1 MKHTKKAL
9 FFRLLWYI
17 IMILVS
23 LVFCFPVLYLI
34 FTGFKTPQETVA
46 FPPTLIPKKWT
57 LSAYEEGLSSG
68 IFSKYLLNSIF
79 VSGMVVIGTV
89 SSAALVGF
97 GFARLR
103 SRMQNF
109 LFMLVLAT
117 MMIPSSVTLIP
128 VYSIYSKIGWIDTYL
143 PLIVPAFTG
152 GGAFSIFLIKQFFEA
167 IPNELVESS
176 KIDGA
181 GWFTIFW
188 KMFLPNSKPVLLVVI
203 IFAFVN
209 SWNDFFAPLIFL
221 INPEKFTVAI
231 GLNTFRNSYGA
242 AMDIAPLMAMATL
255 SVLPILLLFV
265 FAQKYFVQGITTTG
279 LK

>member
-17 IMILVS
+17 IMIFVS

-103 SRMQNF
+103 SRMKNF

>member
-17 IMILVS
+17 ITILVS

-103 SRMQNF
+103 SRMKNF

>member
-46 FPPTLIPKKWT
+46 FPPTLIPKKWI

-103 SRMQNF
+103 SRMKNF

>member
-17 IMILVS
+17 ITILVS

-103 SRMQNF
+103 SRIKNF

>member
-103 SRMQNF
+103 SRMKNF

-143 PLIVPAFTG
+143 PLNVPAFTG
-152 GGAFSIFLIKQFFEA
+152 GGAFSIYLIKQFFEA

-188 KMFLPNSKPVLLVVI
+188 KMFLPNSKPVLLVVT

>member
-34 FTGFKTPQETVA
+34 FAGFKTPQETVA

-103 SRMQNF
+103 SRMKNF

>member
-57 LSAYEEGLSSG
+57 LSAYEEELSSG

-103 SRMQNF
+103 SRMKNF

>member
-103 SRMQNF
+103 SRMKNF

-188 KMFLPNSKPVLLVVI
+188 KMFLPNSKPVLLVVT

-209 SWNDFFAPLIFL
+209 SWNDFFVPLIFL

-231 GLNTFRNSYGA
+231 GLNTFKNSYGA

>member
-9 FFRLLWYI
+9 LFRLLGYI

-23 LVFCFPVLYLI
+23 RVFCFPVLYLI

-103 SRMQNF
+103 SRMKNF

>member
-103 SRMQNF
+103 SRMKNF

-188 KMFLPNSKPVLLVVI
+188 KMFLPISKPVLLVVI

>member
-103 SRMQNF
+103 SRMKNF

-181 GWFTIFW
+181 GWFTFFW

>member
-17 IMILVS
+17 LMILVS

-103 SRMQNF
+103 SRMKNF

>member
-103 SRMQNF
+103 SRMKNF

-167 IPNELVESS
+167 MPNELVESS

>member
-1 MKHTKKAL
+1 MGSEMCI
-9 FFRLLWYI
+9 RDRWYI

-103 SRMQNF
+103 SRMKNF

>member
-1 MKHTKKAL
+1 
-9 FFRLLWYI
+9 
-17 IMILVS
+17 
-23 LVFCFPVLYLI
+23 
-34 FTGFKTPQETVA
+34 
-46 FPPTLIPKKWT
+46 
-57 LSAYEEGLSSG
+57 
-68 IFSKYLLNSIF
+68 
-79 VSGMVVIGTV
+79 
-89 SSAALVGF
+89 
-97 GFARLR
+97 
-103 SRMQNF
+103 
-109 LFMLVLAT
+109 

-209 SWNDFFAPLIFL
+209 SWNDFL
-221 INPEKFTVAI
+221 
-231 GLNTFRNSYGA
+231 RH
-242 AMDIAPLMAMATL
+242 
-255 SVLPILLLFV
+255 
-265 FAQKYFVQGITTTG
+265 
-279 LK
+279 

>member
-103 SRMQNF
+103 SRMKNF

-188 KMFLPNSKPVLLVVI
+188 KMFLPNSKPVLLVVT

-209 SWNDFFAPLIFL
+209 SWNDFFVPLIFL

-231 GLNTFRNSYGA
+231 GLNTFKNSYGA

-265 FAQKYFVQGITTTG
+265 FAQKYFVQGITTT
-279 LK
+279 

>member
-103 SRMQNF
+103 SRMKNF
-109 LFMLVLAT
+109 MFMLVLAT

>member
-103 SRMQNF
+103 SRMKNF

-188 KMFLPNSKPVLLVVI
+188 KMFLPTSKPVLLVVI

>member
-103 SRMQNF
+103 SRMKNF

-242 AMDIAPLMAMATL
+242 AMDIATLMAMATL

>member
-103 SRMQNF
+103 SRMKNF

-128 VYSIYSKIGWIDTYL
+128 VYSIYSKIGWIDPYL

>member
-1 MKHTKKAL
+1 M
-9 FFRLLWYI
+9 
-17 IMILVS
+17 
-23 LVFCFPVLYLI
+23 
-34 FTGFKTPQETVA
+34 
-46 FPPTLIPKKWT
+46 
-57 LSAYEEGLSSG
+57 
-68 IFSKYLLNSIF
+68 
-79 VSGMVVIGTV
+79 
-89 SSAALVGF
+89 
-97 GFARLR
+97 
-103 SRMQNF
+103 
-109 LFMLVLAT
+109 
-117 MMIPSSVTLIP
+117 
-128 VYSIYSKIGWIDTYL
+128 
-143 PLIVPAFTG
+143 
-152 GGAFSIFLIKQFFEA
+152 
-167 IPNELVESS
+167 VESS

-209 SWNDFFAPLIFL
+209 SWNVFFAPLIFL

>member
-103 SRMQNF
+103 SRMKNF

-117 MMIPSSVTLIP
+117 SSVTLIP

>member
-9 FFRLLWYI
+9 FFKLLWYI

-103 SRMQNF
+103 SRMKNF

>member
-68 IFSKYLLNSIF
+68 IFSKYLLNNIF

-103 SRMQNF
+103 SRMKNF

>member
-103 SRMQNF
+103 SRMKNF

-265 FAQKYFVQGITTTG
+265 FAQKYSVQGITTTG

>member
-89 SSAALVGF
+89 NSAALVGF

-103 SRMQNF
+103 SRMKNF

>member
-97 GFARLR
+97 VFARLR
-103 SRMQNF
+103 SRMKNF

>member
-103 SRMQNF
+103 SRMKNF

-221 INPEKFTVAI
+221 INPEQFTVAI

>member
-46 FPPTLIPKKWT
+46 FPPTLIPKKRT

-103 SRMQNF
+103 SRMKNF

>member
-103 SRMQNF
+103 SRMKNF

-117 MMIPSSVTLIP
+117 MMIPNSVTLIP

>member
-103 SRMQNF
+103 SRIKNF

-279 LK
+279 LR

>member
-9 FFRLLWYI
+9 SFRLLWYI

-103 SRMQNF
+103 SRMKNF

-117 MMIPSSVTLIP
+117 MMIPSRVTLIP

>member
-103 SRMQNF
+103 SRMKNF

-265 FAQKYFVQGITTTG
+265 FTQKYFVQGITTTG

>member
-103 SRMQNF
+103 SRMKNF

-209 SWNDFFAPLIFL
+209 SWNDFFAPLIF
-221 INPEKFTVAI
+221 
-231 GLNTFRNSYGA
+231 
-242 AMDIAPLMAMATL
+242 
-255 SVLPILLLFV
+255 
-265 FAQKYFVQGITTTG
+265 
-279 LK
+279 

>member
-103 SRMQNF
+103 SRMKNF

-152 GGAFSIFLIKQFFEA
+152 EGAFSIFLIKQFFEA

>member
-97 GFARLR
+97 GFDRLR
-103 SRMQNF
+103 SRMKNF

>member
-103 SRMQNF
+103 SRMKNF

-143 PLIVPAFTG
+143 PLIVPAFSG

>member
-103 SRMQNF
+103 SRMKNF

-152 GGAFSIFLIKQFFEA
+152 GCAFSIFLIKQFFEA

>member
-103 SRMQNF
+103 SRMKNF

-117 MMIPSSVTLIP
+117 MMIPSSVTFIP